1 MADDAMYEKERR
13 NAAARIDRMIMSR
26 RQLLKKSGIGL
37 AVMGAAPAVLAACGG
52 GGKSASSTGSGQT
65 TTKGASGKIDYL
77 SWEGYDIPVKSMK
90 AWQAKNDINVAATYI
105 GTHDDIQAKI
115 LAGGAEGTDLIT
127 YYQGYKPLY
136 QEVKLLTPLDESK
149 LPNLGG
155 MFPFWASDEGNFWV
169 DADGTRTGVPFTFS
183 VIGLTYD
190 SGAIK
195 EPSSWYDLLDPSLK
209 GKVAAVDDP
218 ITNLT
223 TAAHILGFDPATLT
237 PDQASKVEDLLR
249 KFVAQTKGISPS
261 FGDATTLLVSGDAVA
276 MFGGWT
282 AMNNFA
288 ADAGKDTV
296 RTMIPKEGSMSFSD
310 AYAIPPTVDN
320 VDAAHAF
327 INQALHP
334 KVQAQA
340 AAFVNGG
347 VTVKA
352 AVPLLDKATAALYDY
367 TALDSLFERVP
378 MYNNPPTKSDEF
390 LTIGDWQKRWD
401 ELKAGA

>member
-1 MADDAMYEKERR
+1 MADDAKYDRARR
-13 NAAARIDRMIMSR
+13 DAAARIDGMIMSR

-37 AVMGAAPAVLAACGG
+37 TAVGAVPALLAACGG
-52 GGKSASSTGSGQT
+52 SDSATSAT
-65 TTKGASGKIDYL
+65 TTRAATKSPSGKIDYL

-90 AWQAKNDINVAATYI
+90 AWQSKNGIDVAATYI

-115 LAGGAEGTDLIT
+115 LSGGAEGTDLIT

-136 QEVKLLTPLDESK
+136 EELELLSPLDEAK
-149 LPNLGG
+149 LPNLDGL
-155 MFPFWASDEGNFWV
+155 FPLWASNEGNFWI

-190 SGAIK
+190 SAAMK
-195 EPSSWYDLLDPSLK
+195 EPTSWYDLLDPGLK

-218 ITNLT
+218 VTNLT
-223 TAAHILGFDPATLT
+223 TAAHVLGFDPATLT
-237 PDQASKVEDLLR
+237 PDQVSKVEDLLR
-249 KFVAQTKGISPS
+249 KFVAQTKGVSPS
-261 FGDATTLLVSGDAVA
+261 FGDATTLLVSGDVVA
-276 MFGGWT
+276 MWGGWT

-296 RTMIPKEGSMSFSD
+296 KTIIPKEGSMSFSD

-327 INQALHP
+327 INQSLDP
-334 KVQAQA
+334 RVQAQV

-347 VTVKA
+347 VTVEA
-352 AVPLLDKATAALYDY
+352 AVPLLNRAAAGLYDY
-367 TALDSLFERVP
+367 AALDSLFEKVP
-378 MYNNPPTKSDEF
+378 MYNNPPTESDEF

-401 ELKAGA
+401 ELKASA